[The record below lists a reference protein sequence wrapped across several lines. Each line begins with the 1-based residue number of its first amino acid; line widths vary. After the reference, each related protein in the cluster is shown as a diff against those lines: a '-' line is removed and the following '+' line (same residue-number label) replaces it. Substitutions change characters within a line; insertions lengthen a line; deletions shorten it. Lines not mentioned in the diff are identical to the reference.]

1 MKVLGIVS
9 SPRKGGNTET
19 LVSEVLASTR
29 EAGAETEILLLR
41 EMAIQPCD
49 GCRACHKTGA
59 CHIRDDMQRVYPRL
73 EAADALVLG
82 TPVYFWTVSGQC
94 KVFIDRTY
102 CYHTSRR
109 LRGKVGAAVIAT
121 RRAGATQ
128 AFSVIN
134 NFFNIQRMVAAG
146 GVFGYGEERGAVR
159 QDAQALAECTAL
171 GRVIV
176 RYVKMATSGLGGAV
190 TAAPVAT
197 ANWLPMA
204 DG

>member
-19 LVSEVLASTR
+19 LVSEVLASSQ
-29 EAGAETEILLLR
+29 EAGAQTELLLLR
-41 EMAIQPCD
+41 DKSIRPCD
-49 GCRACHKTGA
+49 GCRSCHKTGA
-59 CHIRDDMQRVYPRL
+59 CHIRDDMAEIYPKM
-73 EAADALVLG
+73 EAADAIVLG

-102 CYHTSRR
+102 CYHTSRL

-128 AFSVIN
+128 AFSVLN
-134 NFFNIQRMVAAG
+134 NFFNLQRMVAAG

-159 QDAQALAECTAL
+159 EDAQALGECKAL
-171 GRVIV
+171 GRVVV
-176 RYVKMATSGLGGAV
+176 RYVKMVASGLL
-190 TAAPVAT
+190 APA
-197 ANWLPMA
+197 PRP
-204 DG
+204 G

>member
-19 LVSEVLASTR
+19 LVSEVLASAQ
-29 EAGAETEILLLR
+29 EAGAETELLLLR
-41 EMAIQPCD
+41 DKHIQPCD
-49 GCRACHKTGA
+49 GCRSCHKTGA
-59 CHIRDDMQRVYPRL
+59 CHIRDDMQEICPRL
-73 EAADALVLG
+73 EEADAIVLG

-102 CYHTSRR
+102 CYHISRR

-128 AFSVIN
+128 AFSVLN
-134 NFFNIQRMVAAG
+134 NFFNLQRMIAAG

-159 QDAQALAECTAL
+159 QDAQALGECKAL
-171 GRVIV
+171 GRVVV
-176 RYVKMATSGLGGAV
+176 RYVKMVASGLP
-190 TAAPVAT
+190 TPAPH
-197 ANWLPMA
+197 P
-204 DG
+204 G